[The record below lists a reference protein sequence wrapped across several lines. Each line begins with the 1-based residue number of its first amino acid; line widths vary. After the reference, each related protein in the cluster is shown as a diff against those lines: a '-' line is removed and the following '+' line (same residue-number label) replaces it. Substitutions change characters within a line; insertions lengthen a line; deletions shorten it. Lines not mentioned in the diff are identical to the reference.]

1 MISFFKDA
9 YLGMYARSSNRDKEV
24 PKLKFKCF
32 ELFSPCNGFFIN
44 IPSNLFTL
52 FQADSENLISM
63 AAAFHA
69 MEQSRLASNES
80 STLDLTAMLL
90 DEQIPLTIS
99 KNESGFKIQFEDKEM
114 NLKGIVYSSFYSY

>member
-1 MISFFKDA
+1 M
-9 YLGMYARSSNRDKEV
+9 
-24 PKLKFKCF
+24 
-32 ELFSPCNGFFIN
+32 ELDL
-44 IPSNLFTL
+44 NLLLTQILL
-52 FQADSENLISM
+52 FQADSENLVSM

-69 MEQSRLASNES
+69 MEQSRLSSNES

-114 NLKGIVYSSFYSY
+114 NLKGIVYSSFSNYFNL

>member
-1 MISFFKDA
+1 MRYQFSCQKR
-9 YLGMYARSSNRDKEV
+9 ARNG
-24 PKLKFKCF
+24 LKIANSLCCAFHY
-32 ELFSPCNGFFIN
+32 ESEFI
-44 IPSNLFTL
+44 L

-69 MEQSRLASNES
+69 MEQSRLSSNES

-90 DEQIPLTIS
+90 DEQVPLTIS

-114 NLKGIVYSSFYSY
+114 NLKGIVYSSFSNYFCNKF

>member
-1 MISFFKDA
+1 M
-9 YLGMYARSSNRDKEV
+9 
-24 PKLKFKCF
+24 PKLKCKCF
-32 ELFSPCNGFFIN
+32 EPCILYA
-44 IPSNLFTL
+44 NLILKKNMYQYTQIVL

-69 MEQSRLASNES
+69 MEQTRLSSNES

-114 NLKGIVYSSFYSY
+114 NLKGIVYSSFSSY

>member
-1 MISFFKDA
+1 M
-9 YLGMYARSSNRDKEV
+9 
-24 PKLKFKCF
+24 PKLKCKCF
-32 ELFSPCNGFFIN
+32 E
-44 IPSNLFTL
+44 PSILYANLILKKNMYQYTQIVL

-69 MEQSRLASNES
+69 MEQTRLSSNES
-80 STLDLTAMLL
+80 SKLDLTAMLL

-114 NLKGIVYSSFYSY
+114 NLKGIVYSSFSSY